1 MDIFFVKEA
10 LESGLPTEE
19 LMKLMKIEKILIKNR
34 NKDLNKIED
43 EFFEK
48 YNCKNEIDKIK
59 FECKYINTKMKEE
72 KENLTDNKYY
82 DDDSSIVN
90 IIRKNAD
97 LVKEVDKTRIN
108 SIKKALVYIELDLGI
123 GINFYSVIREI
134 YDEKL
139 EKLEEKL
146 NKKGL

>member
-19 LMKLMKIEKILIKNR
+19 LMKLMKLEKILIKNR